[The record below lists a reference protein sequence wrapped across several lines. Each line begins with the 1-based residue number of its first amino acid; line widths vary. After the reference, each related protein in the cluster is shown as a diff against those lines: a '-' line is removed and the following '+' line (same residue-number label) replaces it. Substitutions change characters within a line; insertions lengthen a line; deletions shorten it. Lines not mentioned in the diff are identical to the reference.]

1 MTVSLTVWHW
11 VLVYLALH
19 AIIYGL
25 YLKTSAGL
33 ANKTIYLQLRRYI
46 PCALTMTFSLYL
58 WQAAALPLQILAG
71 HALVF
76 LAWLLV
82 YPLTYWTAFRKNTA
96 FIDNH
101 YDQAV
106 GAYFFTFGLSLQIFL
121 CQFFGDTRWIPGL
134 ITFIQAIFLLV
145 PAAGLLYYIHYRT
158 PVSES
163 ACMAL
168 LQTNPRETREFLSQ
182 EVGIGG
188 ILGAALLILFP
199 AGFCLWANT
208 ATIFPATLSLPQL
221 VFLAVLF
228 IATGSY
234 SAKAFTRSGSV
245 LAYREAKDYFHRF
258 SLFSQFHSE
267 IVKNLKVELPT
278 KTFSKPHT
286 IIMVIGESAS
296 RYYMSAYRSTEH
308 DTTPWM
314 RKKSTDKNFIL
325 FRHAYA
331 CWSQT
336 VPSLER
342 ALTEKNQY
350 NDKDFNKS
358 ATLVDLARA
367 AGYTTHWYSNQ
378 GVISSA
384 DTPVTLVGE
393 TADHYKWIQA
403 DIANTEE
410 KIYDEGLLPLLD
422 NVNPS
427 KNNFV
432 VLHLKGSHDNY
443 INRYPKEFSRWG
455 DPDKCQP
462 VIDYDNSLAYTD
474 RFLEKV
480 FNYASKR
487 LNLQAMLYFSD
498 HGANPLKKR
507 NPDNTDFIFMRIP
520 LFLYLSP
527 EYRNL
532 YPDTAE
538 ALRSHEHSYF
548 TNDLVYEM
556 MAGIMNL
563 ESSHYD
569 PTNSFA
575 SGRYRFNRDNLT
587 TNLGANRLTED
598 TEEPGEWESLDP
610 DSPASRKR

>member
-1 MTVSLTVWHW
+1 MSFSFTIWHW
-11 VLVYLALH
+11 VLVYLVLH

-25 YLKTSAGL
+25 YMKTSAGL

-46 PCALTMTFSLYL
+46 PCALTMTFALYL
-58 WQAAALPLQILAG
+58 WHTAAFPVQILAG
-71 HALVF
+71 HILVF
-76 LAWLLV
+76 SAWLLV
-82 YPLTYWTAFRKNTA
+82 YPLTYWMAFSKNTT

-106 GAYFFTFGLSLQIFL
+106 GAYFFTFALSLQIFL
-121 CQFFGDTRWIPGL
+121 CQFFGAAHWIPAL
-134 ITFIQAIFLLV
+134 ITFIQTLFLLV
-145 PAAGLLYYIHYRT
+145 PAAGLLYYINYRT
-158 PVSES
+158 PVSEA

-188 ILGAALLILFP
+188 LLGAALLILFP
-199 AGFCLWANT
+199 AGFCLWANS
-208 ATIFPATLSLPQL
+208 ATINPSGLSLPHL

-228 IATGSY
+228 LATGAY
-234 SAKAFTRSGSV
+234 SVKAFARSGSV
-245 LAYREAKDYFHRF
+245 LAYREAKDYFRRF
-258 SLFSQFHSE
+258 ALFSQFHTD
-267 IVKNLKVELPT
+267 IVKDLQVEMPG
-278 KTFSKPHT
+278 KKFKKPHT

-296 RYYMSAYRSTEH
+296 RYYMSAYRDTEH

-314 RKKSTDKNFIL
+314 REKSVDEDFIL
-325 FRHAYA
+325 FRHAYS
-331 CWSQT
+331 CWGQT

-358 ATLVDLARA
+358 ITLVDLARA

-378 GVISSA
+378 GIISSA
-384 DTPVTLVGE
+384 DTPITLVGK
-393 TADHYKWIQA
+393 TADYSKWIQE
-403 DIANTEE
+403 DIANTAEP
-410 KIYDEGLLPLLD
+410 IYDTGLLPYLEKVD
-422 NVNPS
+422 PT

-462 VIDYDNSLAYTD
+462 IIDYDNSLAFTD
-474 RFLEKV
+474 RFLEEV
-480 FNYASKR
+480 FTYARKN
-487 LNLQAMLYFSD
+487 LNLQSMLYFSD
-498 HGANPLKKR
+498 HGSNPLKKR
-507 NPDNTDFIFMRIP
+507 NPDMSDFIFMRIP

-527 EYRNL
+527 EYREL
-532 YPDTAE
+532 YPDAAE
-538 ALRSHEHSYF
+538 ALRSHEHCYF
-548 TNDLVYEM
+548 TNDLIYEM
-556 MAGIMNL
+556 VAGIMNL
-563 ESSHYD
+563 ESNHYD

-598 TEEPGEWESLDP
+598 TEEPGEWESLNP